1 MEANITTATL
11 IEPNELV
18 TSLYSLNKN
27 WISDNLFVEDEIK
40 LMREMLDRFFEAQIK
55 DVYVNRVQLVKMQLT
70 SLGYVRKNI
79 YQNIVRHQENIEQ
92 RISNIAN
99 KSDAFLAL
107 EDSRL
112 ADDMKD
118 LYKAFKKIKNEIFGM
133 VGATLQLEKSPA
145 ATC

>member
-1 MEANITTATL
+1 METQLHATTL

-18 TSLYSLNKN
+18 ANLYSLNKN
-27 WISDNLFVEDEIK
+27 WISDILFVEDEIK
-40 LMREMLDRFFEAQIK
+40 FMREMLERFFEAQIK
-55 DVYVNRVQLVKMQLT
+55 DIYVNRVQLVKMQLL
-70 SLGYVRKNI
+70 SLGFVRKHI

-112 ADDMKD
+112 ADEMKD
-118 LYKAFKKIKNEIFGM
+118 LYKAFKKIKKEIFGM
-133 VGATLQLEKSPA
+133 VGATLRLEKSPA

>member
-1 MEANITTATL
+1 MDAYLNTTTL

-27 WISDNLFVEDEIK
+27 WISDILFVEDELK
-40 LMREMLDRFFEAQIK
+40 FMREILDRFFATQIK
-55 DVYVNRVQLVKMQLT
+55 DMYVNRVQLIRMQLI
-70 SLGYVRKNI
+70 SLGFMRKNVH
-79 YQNIVRHQENIEQ
+79 QKIVRHQENIEH
-92 RISNIAN
+92 RINNTAS

-112 ADDMKD
+112 ADEMKD
-118 LYKAFKKIKNEIFGM
+118 LQKALKKLKNEIFGI
-133 VGATLQLEKSPA
+133 VGASLQVEKNLV

>member
-1 MEANITTATL
+1 MEVHHNTTALT
-11 IEPNELV
+11 EPNELV
-18 TSLYSLNKN
+18 ASLYSLNKN
-27 WISDNLFVEDEIK
+27 WISDILFVEDEIK
-40 LMREMLDRFFEAQIK
+40 LMKEMLDRFFEAQIK
-55 DVYVNRVQLVKMQLT
+55 DVYVNRVQLVKMQLV
-70 SLGYVRKNI
+70 SLGFVRKNI
-79 YQNIVRHQENIEQ
+79 YQNIVRHQENIEK
-92 RISNIAN
+92 RITNIAH

>member
-1 MEANITTATL
+1 METQLHNTTI

-27 WISDNLFVEDEIK
+27 WISDILFMEDEIK
-40 LMREMLDRFFEAQIK
+40 LMREMLERFFEAQIK
-55 DVYVNRVQLVKMQLT
+55 DIYVNRVQLVKMQLI
-70 SLGYVRKNI
+70 SLGFVRKNI

-92 RISNIAN
+92 RITNIAN

-112 ADDMKD
+112 ADEMKD
-118 LYKAFKKIKNEIFGM
+118 LYKAFKKMKNEVFGM
-133 VGATLQLEKSPA
+133 VGATLRLEKSPV

>member
-1 MEANITTATL
+1 MEANLNTTTL

-27 WISDNLFVEDEIK
+27 WISDILFVEDEIK
-40 LMREMLDRFFEAQIK
+40 FMREMLERFFATQIK
-55 DVYVNRVQLVKMQLT
+55 DVYVNRAQLVKMQLT
-70 SLGYVRKNI
+70 SLGFVRKNI
-79 YQNIVRHQENIEQ
+79 YQSIVRHQENIEQ

-107 EDSRL
+107 EDARL

-133 VGATLQLEKSPA
+133 VGASLQVEKRLV